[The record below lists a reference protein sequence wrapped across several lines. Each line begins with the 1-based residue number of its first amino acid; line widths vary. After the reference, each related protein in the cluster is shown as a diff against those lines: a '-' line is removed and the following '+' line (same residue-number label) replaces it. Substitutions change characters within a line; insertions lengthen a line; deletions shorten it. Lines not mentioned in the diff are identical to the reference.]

1 MATKTVHGSASVHF
15 QTNIKRGLS
24 ASVSLLAM
32 SLMAL
37 PAHAQDTQNDDTI
50 VVTGSRKVQQDSIAL
65 KRQSTQIVDG
75 LTADDIGDIPALS
88 IGEALENLTGVTS
101 HRENGGATEISIRG
115 LGPFLSTTVFNGR
128 EATNGS
134 GNRAVNF
141 SQFPAEL
148 LNKAAVFKT
157 QDASL
162 IEGAVAGQVLLET
175 LRPLDHG
182 KQRFQFEVKGNINPD
197 QLNIDDSE
205 AGDFGYRGSAS
216 YVDQFELGGG
226 AEIGI
231 SIGAEISD
239 ISQPEQEIRSTS
251 PQSTS
256 NLACLVGSGFGQGF
270 TNDDIGDD
278 DCEDN
283 RIGSDGQSDGFQTA
297 IDPDTGVAINNDDP
311 FALVGSQSGFRANDT
326 EDRRNALFGAIQF
339 QPNERLDINLDVQW
353 SERIQQEERND
364 LNFDNRRRNSGSVT
378 VGGLTQSSLDS
389 LVVLP
394 TGEIQTIA
402 QQTDISIGGELF
414 ERDEQYI
421 GGGLAVDY
429 ELTDR
434 LTASADVSY
443 SRTDRTELQT
453 AFRLQ
458 TEDRINTI
466 FSVAETGFPQYTL
479 GLTDEGEF
487 FDITD
492 AASFLDNP
500 RLRVDND
507 LDRTDEILAGRLDF
521 NYKWKD
527 GSFIDSVDIGAR
539 WSERDFFD
547 LSSSAGGAGTG
558 DHRLELEPDRAPDS
572 GNDNPFELTDDQED
586 EILANIQSCATDF
599 PESDFLTGIFGSNNV
614 ITTLDANG
622 NVVEGSTG
630 NTFATLDNNCV
641 NEAILSGFGFE
652 GSNLNDIDFPE
663 LAVGITTTDVTER
676 TLAGYVKANFDTT
689 FNDLPLSGNFG
700 VRVVNT
706 DTTSIGF
713 RAAQNILDQGDGT
726 FTVETDNDTLVA
738 DEVSS
743 SYTEVLPSINANLE
757 VNDNVI
763 VRGAVFRGIS
773 RFRPLDLNNR
783 RTLNFEADDGGDGFQ
798 SAEELFATATAFGTP
813 QADPF
818 TSWNYDAAVEW
829 YPNAD
834 SIVAFGLYA
843 KQFSGGVQTVTTTE
857 DFVIDGENVTL
868 PINIQQVNDDRS
880 NLYGFEMS
888 LAHRFS
894 YLPGY
899 LSGLGAKVGY
909 NYATSDFEF
918 EDQTFGDAGIVDE
931 DGEFILTNQGI
942 LAPAGIPGLS
952 EHVVTAQVNY
962 QIGNFDISGIYK
974 YRDDYFQQ
982 FTTNPNV
989 LRFVQGR
996 GLVEA
1001 RASYKINKN
1010 FSLKAEALNILNNER
1025 VDTFRTRDNFGQAL
1039 SFGPRIFFG
1048 VRGKF

>member
-1 MATKTVHGSASVHF
+1 MTSKYVRGSASVRF
-15 QTNIKRGLS
+15 QSEIKRGLAAS
-24 ASVSLLAM
+24 ASVLAM

-37 PAHAQDTQNDDTI
+37 PSYAQTAPADDLVDTI
-50 VVTGSRKVQQDSIAL
+50 VVTGSRKVQQDAIAL

-75 LTADDIGDIPALS
+75 LTAEDIGDIPALS

-182 KQRFQFEVKGNINPD
+182 KQRFQVEIKGNLNPD
-197 QLNIDDSE
+197 QLNIEDSE
-205 AGDFGYRGSAS
+205 AGDFGFRGSAS

-251 PQSTS
+251 PQSSS

-270 TNDDIGDD
+270 TNDDIGED

-283 RIGSDGQSDGFQTA
+283 RIGGAGQSDGFQTD
-297 IDPDTGVAINNDDP
+297 IDGGNAGAP

-326 EDRRNALFGAIQF
+326 EDRRNALFGVIQY
-339 QPNERLDINLDVQW
+339 QPNDRFDINLDVQW
-353 SERIQQEERND
+353 SERTQQEDRND
-364 LNFDNRRRNSGSVT
+364 ILFDNRRRNSSDGVT
-378 VGGLTQSSLDS
+378 IGGVTQTTLDS

-394 TGEIQTIA
+394 TGEIQRIA
-402 QQTDISIGGELF
+402 QETDISIAGELF
-414 ERDEQYI
+414 EREERYL
-421 GGGLAVDY
+421 GGGLAFDY
-429 ELTDR
+429 ELTNN
-434 LTASADVSY
+434 LTASADLSY
-443 SRTDRTELQT
+443 SRTTRTELQT
-453 AFRLQ
+453 AFRIQ
-458 TEDRINTI
+458 TARRINTI
-466 FSVAETGFPQYTL
+466 FSVEETGFPQYTL
-479 GLTDEGEF
+479 GLTDQGEAF
-487 FDITD
+487 NIND
-492 AASFLDNP
+492 ATAFADNP

-507 LDRTDEILAGRLDF
+507 QDREDEILAARLDF
-521 NYKWKD
+521 NYKLD
-527 GSFIDSVDIGAR
+527 DHSFLDSVDIGGR
-539 WSERDFFD
+539 WSEREYFD
-547 LSSSAGGAGTG
+547 LTQSAGGTGTG
-558 DHRLELEPDRAPDS
+558 AHRLTFEP
-572 GNDNPFELTDDQED
+572 GDDASAA
-586 EILANIQSCATDF
+586 ITAACAQDF
-599 PESDFLTGIFGSNNV
+599 PESGFLSGFFGSGENAFTSIGADGSV
-614 ITTLDANG
+614 IDAG
-622 NVVEGSTG
+622 TG

-641 NEAILSGFGFE
+641 NEAILTSFGLE
-652 GSNLNDIDFPE
+652 GSNLSNIEFAE
-663 LAVGITTTDVTER
+663 LAEGITTTDVTER
-676 TLAGYVKANFDTT
+676 TIAGYVKANYDLEFDG
-689 FNDLPLSGNFG
+689 LPLSGNIG

-706 DTTSIGF
+706 ETTSVGL
-713 RAAQNILDQGDGT
+713 RAAQDIIDNLDGT
-726 FTVETDNDTLVA
+726 FSLETDASTL
-738 DEVSS
+738 DEDVVRN

-757 VNDNVI
+757 VSDNVI
-763 VRGAVFRGIS
+763 VRGAIFRGIS
-773 RFRPLDLNNR
+773 RFRPTDLNNR
-783 RTLNFEADDGGDGFQ
+783 RTLNIENDDGGNGFNSANELFQ
-798 SAEELFATATAFGTP
+798 SATAFGTP

-834 SIVAFGLYA
+834 SILALGFYG
-843 KQFSGGVQTVTTTE
+843 KRFRGGVETIQTTE
-857 DFVIDGENVTL
+857 DFVIDGVNITL
-868 PINIQQVNDDRS
+868 PINVQQVNDETS
-880 NLYGFEMS
+880 LLYGFEAS
-888 LAHRFS
+888 LAHRFT

-899 LSGLGAKVGY
+899 LSGLGFKVGY

-918 EDQTFGDAGIVDE
+918 EDSDFGDAGIIDE
-931 DGEFILTNQGI
+931 DGNFIQTAQGI

-952 EHVVTAQVNY
+952 EHVVSAQLNY
-962 QIGNFDISGIYK
+962 QIGDFDISGIYK

-982 FTTNPNV
+982 FTGDPTV

-996 GLVEA
+996 GLLEA

-1010 FSLKAEALNILNNER
+1010 FSVKVEALNILNRER
-1025 VDTFRTRDNFGQAL
+1025 VDTFRTIDNFGQAN
-1039 SFGPRIFFG
+1039 SFGPRIFLG

>member
-429 ELTDR
+429 EILFLVSQR
-434 LTASADVSY
+434 LVS
-443 SRTDRTELQT
+443 RN
-453 AFRLQ
+453 
-458 TEDRINTI
+458 I
-466 FSVAETGFPQYTL
+466 
-479 GLTDEGEF
+479 
-487 FDITD
+487 
-492 AASFLDNP
+492 
-500 RLRVDND
+500 
-507 LDRTDEILAGRLDF
+507 
-521 NYKWKD
+521 
-527 GSFIDSVDIGAR
+527 R
-539 WSERDFFD
+539 W
-547 LSSSAGGAGTG
+547 A
-558 DHRLELEPDRAPDS
+558 
-572 GNDNPFELTDDQED
+572 
-586 EILANIQSCATDF
+586 
-599 PESDFLTGIFGSNNV
+599 
-614 ITTLDANG
+614 
-622 NVVEGSTG
+622 
-630 NTFATLDNNCV
+630 
-641 NEAILSGFGFE
+641 
-652 GSNLNDIDFPE
+652 
-663 LAVGITTTDVTER
+663 
-676 TLAGYVKANFDTT
+676 
-689 FNDLPLSGNFG
+689 
-700 VRVVNT
+700 
-706 DTTSIGF
+706 
-713 RAAQNILDQGDGT
+713 
-726 FTVETDNDTLVA
+726 
-738 DEVSS
+738 
-743 SYTEVLPSINANLE
+743 
-757 VNDNVI
+757 
-763 VRGAVFRGIS
+763 
-773 RFRPLDLNNR
+773 
-783 RTLNFEADDGGDGFQ
+783 
-798 SAEELFATATAFGTP
+798 
-813 QADPF
+813 
-818 TSWNYDAAVEW
+818 
-829 YPNAD
+829 
-834 SIVAFGLYA
+834 
-843 KQFSGGVQTVTTTE
+843 
-857 DFVIDGENVTL
+857 
-868 PINIQQVNDDRS
+868 
-880 NLYGFEMS
+880 
-888 LAHRFS
+888 
-894 YLPGY
+894 
-899 LSGLGAKVGY
+899 
-909 NYATSDFEF
+909 
-918 EDQTFGDAGIVDE
+918 
-931 DGEFILTNQGI
+931 
-942 LAPAGIPGLS
+942 
-952 EHVVTAQVNY
+952 
-962 QIGNFDISGIYK
+962 
-974 YRDDYFQQ
+974 
-982 FTTNPNV
+982 
-989 LRFVQGR
+989 
-996 GLVEA
+996 
-1001 RASYKINKN
+1001 
-1010 FSLKAEALNILNNER
+1010 
-1025 VDTFRTRDNFGQAL
+1025 
-1039 SFGPRIFFG
+1039 
-1048 VRGKF
+1048 